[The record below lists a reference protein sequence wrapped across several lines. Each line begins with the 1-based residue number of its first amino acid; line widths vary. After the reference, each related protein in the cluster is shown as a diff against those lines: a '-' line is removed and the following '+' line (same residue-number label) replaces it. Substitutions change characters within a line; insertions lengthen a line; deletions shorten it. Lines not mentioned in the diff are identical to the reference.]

1 MTDDQHSRVFILCP
15 FFSPNIGGVETHLDD
30 LCAYLAGRGYHV
42 SVLTYQPLTTR
53 ARGAAL
59 ERRPNLVIHRLRWPG
74 YNLFHRLEPYPLVE
88 FFYITPRLMLGAL
101 RFMVACGRQVGVI
114 HAHGLNA
121 AFIAKFLKRL
131 FKRRLVTSIHA
142 VYNLTSGSRLGRAVR
157 WTLSS
162 SDAVLTLSHQS
173 RAELIALGL
182 PEARVKVCTYWV
194 DQEKFRPIQA
204 TEHRKQMGWE
214 GRFVV
219 LFVGRL
225 IAIKGIELLLKVAE
239 RSDERFLF
247 VFAGDGPMS
256 TKIQEAASRRP
267 NVCFLGGVDN
277 RDLPRYYNGADV
289 LAVPSHYE
297 EGFGRVIVEALSCG
311 LPVIGSRRGGIPE
324 AIDDTVGVLVEPTV
338 DAFQTA
344 IVSLYQEPARLEQ
357 LRRNCRAFAE
367 RRYSDR
373 NGQIV
378 LDAYRS
384 DVMSPQ
390 SPR

>member
-1 MTDDQHSRVFILCP
+1 MAI
-15 FFSPNIGGVETHLDD
+15 
-30 LCAYLAGRGYHV
+30 
-42 SVLTYQPLTTR
+42 
-53 ARGAAL
+53 
-59 ERRPNLVIHRLRWPG
+59 
-74 YNLFHRLEPYPLVE
+74 
-88 FFYITPRLMLGAL
+88 
-101 RFMVACGRQVGVI
+101 CGQQVGVI

-121 AFIAKFLKRL
+121 AFIAKLLKRL

-142 VYNLTSGSRLGRAVR
+142 VYNLAPGSWLGRAFR
-157 WTLSS
+157 WTLSA
-162 SDAVLTLSHQS
+162 SDVILTLSNRS

-182 PEARVKVCTYWV
+182 PEAQVKVCTYWV
-194 DQEKFRPIQA
+194 DQRKFRPIQA
-204 TEHRKQMGWE
+204 TGHRKQMGWE

-247 VFAGDGPMS
+247 AFAGDGPMAV
-256 TKIQEAASRRP
+256 KIQEAAPRLP
-267 NVCFLGGVDN
+267 NVCVLGRIDN
-277 RDLPRYYNGADV
+277 RDLPRYYNAADV

-297 EGFGRVIVEALSCG
+297 EGFGRVIVEALSCC

-324 AIDDTVGVLVEPTV
+324 AVDDTVGVLVEPTV

-344 IVSLYQEPARLEQ
+344 IVSLYQEPARLKQ
-357 LRRNCRAFAE
+357 LRRNCRTFAE

-373 NGQIV
+373 NGQSV

-384 DVMSPQ
+384 GVMSPQ
-390 SPR
+390 GPR